1 VKGKDMLLT
10 RLCKRFLESDRLAFI
25 TSLSAAITISI
36 INLLIDSDLAHAV
49 LYITLLFMSAHVFSI
64 RVVIVVALFCFVL
77 VTASS
82 MIDYFYYATGSIAG
96 YIRCLVSLVTI
107 TLLTL
112 RSKWSTHELRRNQA
126 FLTGAQRL
134 SRTGS
139 VGLRFDHGHCREI
152 RWSEE
157 AFRIYGYPR
166 DVEPSWTLMTAR
178 LHPDDLSIAEGLF
191 ARLAAGEPDIELEQ
205 RLIMP
210 DGNCCYVQ
218 MVINAINPA
227 SSPHS
232 REYVAAL
239 MDITSA
245 RRAKQ
250 ALFDAQA
257 QLAHVTRMTS
267 LGELAA
273 SIAHEVNQPLA
284 AIVSSGESCM
294 RWIDREK
301 PELEEAKLSLQRI
314 IQSSLRAS
322 DVIIGIR
329 ALSKKCVPQPQH
341 HAFDKILTDSL
352 VLVQHE
358 MSHQHIKLHLSL
370 GAGGA
375 YINGDRVQL
384 QQVIINLVINAC
396 QAMTSH
402 SDGDGDGER
411 SLNIRTWVERCE
423 VMIEVIDSGG
433 GIDVADLPS
442 LFNPF
447 YTTKAEGL
455 GMGLS
460 ICRSIIE
467 FHNGKIWVTS
477 TKGQGATFM
486 FALPLSSSEP
496 PAMNQVNDSADRWPS
511 RSGLSFN

>member
-1 VKGKDMLLT
+1 MPSVKGKDMLLT

-25 TSLSAAITISI
+25 ASLSAAITIST

-77 VTASS
+77 VTTSS
-82 MIDYFYYATGSIAG
+82 MIDYFYHATGSIAG

-107 TLLTL
+107 TLLTI

-139 VGLRFDHGHCREI
+139 VGMRFDHGHCREI

-210 DGNCCYVQ
+210 NGRCCYVQ
-218 MVINAINPA
+218 MVINAINLANNPN
-227 SSPHS
+227 S

-239 MDITSA
+239 MDITSTRHA
-245 RRAKQ
+245 EQ

-284 AIVSSGESCM
+284 AIVSNSESCM

-301 PELEEAKLSLQRI
+301 PELNEAKLSLQRI

-322 DVIIGIR
+322 DVITGIR
-329 ALSKKCVPQPQH
+329 ALSKKCVPKLQH
-341 HAFDKILTDSL
+341 YAFDKIVTDSL

-358 MSHQHIKLHLSL
+358 MSHKHIKQHLSL

-384 QQVIINLVINAC
+384 QQVIINLVMNAC
-396 QAMTSH
+396 QAMTSN
-402 SDGDGDGER
+402 GDGAR
-411 SLNIRTWVERCE
+411 SLNIRTWVERCQ
-423 VMIEVIDSGG
+423 VTIEVIDSGG
-433 GIDVADLPS
+433 GIEDADLPS

-467 FHNGKIWVTS
+467 FHNGKIWATS

-486 FALPLSSSEP
+486 FALPLSSAEP
-496 PAMNQVNDSADRWPS
+496 PQKSQVSESANSWPS
-511 RSGLSFN
+511 ALGLSFN